1 MTPFAE
7 GALLARARTAP
18 AVDVD
23 ELAAGGVL
31 ALVPHPDDETLGCGA
46 ALAAAVEAG
55 HAAHVAVL
63 TDGGASH
70 PNSSAWPRER
80 LAARR
85 AEELAAALEALGTG
99 RITHERLGHPDQG
112 SPTPD
117 SPAGRA
123 VVARL
128 LEALRERR
136 PAHLWTVW
144 EGDPHVDH
152 ERCAALA
159 SALLGAAAAEG
170 LAVPALSRFPVWG
183 RFVARDAQDG
193 TLVRFVPTRVGRERK
208 ARAIGCHA
216 TQMTPLIDDDPDGF
230 TMPVPMQAHF
240 LEHDELFVRGVG
252 APA

>member
-1 MTPFAE
+1 MTPLAHGSLLRAA
-7 GALLARARTAP
+7 GAAP

-55 HAAHVAVL
+55 HRVHVVVL

-70 PNSSAWPRER
+70 PRSRAWPRER

-85 AEELAAALEALGTG
+85 AGELAAALEALGEG
-99 RITHERLGHPDQG
+99 RVTHECLGHPDQ
-112 SPTPD
+112 D
-117 SPAGRA
+117 SPVPGSDRA
-123 VVARL
+123 RGAVAHL
-128 LEALRERR
+128 LGALDERR

-144 EGDPHVDH
+144 ERDPHVDH

-159 SALLGAAAAEG
+159 GALLEAAAARG
-170 LAVPALSRFPVWG
+170 LHPILSRFAVWG
-183 RFVARDAQDG
+183 RFVEADLAREAP
-193 TLVRFVPTRVGRERK
+193 LRFVPTRVGRERK

-216 TQMTPLIDDDPDGF
+216 TQMTPLIEDDPDGF
-230 TMPVPMQAHF
+230 VMPAAMQAHF
-240 LEHDELFVRGVG
+240 LEHDELFLRRTETTS
-252 APA
+252 